1 MRPTT
6 TFLQKYVPRSN
17 SNSGSLYGHYPKTE
31 LIWFYSGRRQLSFV
45 ENDIELFGNRIAPVH
60 TVRDLG
66 VMLDSKMTMSQHV
79 LACLPELLF
88 PNSVD
93 PSIREGLVC

>member
-1 MRPTT
+1 MS
-6 TFLQKYVPRSN
+6 SN
-17 SNSGSLYGHYPKTE
+17 RLELSPSKTE
-31 LIWFYSGRRQLSFV
+31 LIWFYNGRRQLSFV
-45 ENDIELFGNRIAPVH
+45 VNDIELFGNPIAPVH

-66 VMLDSKMTMSQHV
+66 VMLDSNMTILAR

-93 PSIREGLVC
+93 PSISGGLVC